1 MGSARRARRGA
12 RRARIS
18 GCAALRRYDH
28 RPPCVHGGCAPLP
41 RRYDTARKSMPDLR
55 RSRIV
60 RDRPG
65 GFDWSRARAH
75 LFSHCT
81 DSFRRHALPARYW
94 RTRLSLNAHRAWPS
108 IQRRSIFRLAV
119 AAAPEYGAGCACAR
133 ARRIC
138 ANISFNHHRGPYRC
152 RRACAEQSVHFDTDI
167 TRPEFSWVRGLNA
180 FLPDSVA
187 VQWAH
192 AVPDA
197 FHARFSAVER
207 CYDYVLYIHRVRVP
221 LLAGRAGWIHAPL
234 DIDAMRVA
242 ARALI
247 GIHDFS
253 GFRSSECQ
261 AKSPV
266 KHLYALD
273 IDMRGAFI
281 FFRFRA
287 NAFLHHMVRNM
298 MGCLLAIGRGRQP
311 AGWMRAVLE
320 ARDRCNAAPTFMPDG
335 LYLTRIRYPDEF
347 DLPSSAHF
355 TLF

>member
-1 MGSARRARRGA
+1 MRIALGLQYNGA
-12 RRARIS
+12 
-18 GCAALRRYDH
+18 
-28 RPPCVHGGCAPLP
+28 
-41 RRYDTARKSMPDLR
+41 
-55 RSRIV
+55 
-60 RDRPG
+60 
-65 GFDWSRARAH
+65 
-75 LFSHCT
+75 LFSGWQSQPHRNTVQDALERALAAFARTSVSTITAGRT
-81 DSFRRHALPARYW
+81 DAGVHAL
-94 RTRLSLNAHRAWPS
+94 
-108 IQRRSIFRLAV
+108 
-119 AAAPEYGAGCACAR
+119 
-133 ARRIC
+133 
-138 ANISFNHHRGPYRC
+138 
-152 RRACAEQSVHFDTDI
+152 EQIVHFDTDI
-167 TRPEFSWVRGLNA
+167 KRAEFSWVRGLNA

-207 CYDYVLYIHRVRVP
+207 CYDYVLYIH
-221 LLAGRAGWIHAPL
+221 
-234 DIDAMRVA
+234 AMRVA

-311 AGWMRAVLE
+311 AGWMRAVL
-320 ARDRCNAAPTFMPDG
+320 
-335 LYLTRIRYPDEF
+335 
-347 DLPSSAHF
+347 
-355 TLF
+355 